1 MTRVLVVGAWPP
13 SLVNFRGELIKAMSA
28 RGHKVIACAGG
39 EDPKVAAFLRACD
52 AEYVSLP
59 ISRSGLNPL
68 LDALLL
74 WRLARLIRDRRIS
87 VVLAY
92 TVKPVV
98 YGMLAARATGIS
110 RRHALITGLGYVFI
124 SSSSWRNRAVGLV
137 VRCLYRLA
145 LNGCSTVF
153 FQNHEDS
160 SLFWDQGLLSREV
173 PTQRLMGSGVDLT
186 RFSPA
191 PLPSGVPVFLLVAR
205 LLGDKGIREF
215 VAAARYLR
223 GRYPIARCALLGPF
237 DENPTAISR
246 DELDEWVREDVV
258 EYWGQTDD
266 VRPFLAACTVFV
278 MPSYREGMPRSVLEA
293 MAMGRPIISTDVPG
307 CRDTVEPG
315 LNGWLVPARD
325 ATALANAMV
334 HCIENLDLLVSMGLE
349 SRRLAE
355 KNFDVHAINAII
367 LKRLAL

>member
-1 MTRVLVVGAWPP
+1 
-13 SLVNFRGELIKAMSA
+13 
-28 RGHKVIACAGG
+28 
-39 EDPKVAAFLRACD
+39 
-52 AEYVSLP
+52 
-59 ISRSGLNPL
+59 
-68 LDALLL
+68 
-74 WRLARLIRDRRIS
+74 
-87 VVLAY
+87 
-92 TVKPVV
+92 
-98 YGMLAARATGIS
+98 
-110 RRHALITGLGYVFI
+110 
-124 SSSSWRNRAVGLV
+124 
-137 VRCLYRLA
+137 
-145 LNGCSTVF
+145 
-153 FQNHEDS
+153 
-160 SLFWDQGLLSREV
+160 
-173 PTQRLMGSGVDLT
+173 MGSGVDLT